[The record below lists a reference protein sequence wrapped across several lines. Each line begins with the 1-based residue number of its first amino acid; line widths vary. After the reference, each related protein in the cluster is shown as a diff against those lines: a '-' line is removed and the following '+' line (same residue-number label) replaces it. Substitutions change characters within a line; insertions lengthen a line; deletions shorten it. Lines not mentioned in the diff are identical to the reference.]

1 MFTLQ
6 QRLRVLCAM
15 LLSTGALLMVTGT
28 AFAQADHPQLP
39 AHASVLKAIPAI
51 GSTISQAPTT
61 VTVFTAEN
69 INPDPAKS
77 NLFVYGPS
85 GEATAKLISQG
96 NATVS
101 FSNPRQMS
109 IPIKPDPQH
118 TSGVYVVQWKT
129 VSAEDG
135 DPDAGAFTFTVKTG
149 AAVTPTPTPAATS
162 TTGQTST
169 PGSSTTTGTG
179 GTPIWVTILVGIVA
193 LVAGLGGGLAF
204 GRRRPASSLGAMR
217 KTVQEAQ
224 EESVKRP

>member
-1 MFTLQ
+1 MDTLR
-6 QRLRVLCAM
+6 QRLRFLVAV
-15 LLSTGALLMVTGT
+15 LLSTSALLVIIGT
-28 AFAQADHPQLP
+28 AFAQTDHPQLP

-77 NLFVYGPS
+77 NLLVYGPS

-101 FSNPRQMS
+101 FTNPKEMS

-129 VSAEDG
+129 VSALDG
-135 DPDAGAFTFTVKTG
+135 DPDAGAFTFTV
-149 AAVTPTPTPAATS
+149 AASAATTPTPTPAAS
-162 TTGQTST
+162 TTGQTGTST
-169 PGSSTTTGTG
+169 GSTTTGTG
-179 GTPIWVTILVGIVA
+179 GIPVWVTILVGIVA
-193 LVAGLGGGLAF
+193 LVVGLGGGLAF
-204 GRRRPASSLGAMR
+204 GRRPASSLGAMR
-217 KTVQEAQ
+217 KSLQEAQ

>member
-1 MFTLQ
+1 
-6 QRLRVLCAM
+6 
-15 LLSTGALLMVTGT
+15 MVTGT

-51 GSTISQAPTT
+51 GSTISQVPTT

-101 FSNPRQMS
+101 LTNPKEMS
-109 IPIKPDPQH
+109 VSLKPDQEH
-118 TSGVYVVQWKT
+118 TSGVYIVQWKT

-149 AAVTPTPTPAATS
+149 AAATPTPTPAATS
-162 TTGQTST
+162 TTGKTNT
-169 PGSSTTTGTG
+169 PTGSTTTGTG
-179 GTPIWVTILVGIVA
+179 STPIWVAILVGIVA
-193 LVAGLGGGLAF
+193 LAVGLGGGLAV